1 MTIPKRFNKM
11 NREEQEKW
19 LVLKLIEVHEQESNL
34 RRMLATV
41 RGGRKVELIMEER
54 PDEIGMKDPA

>member
-1 MTIPKRFNKM
+1 M

>member
-11 NREEQEKW
+11 SKDEQEKW